1 MLEYHKIIDRP
12 IVTEESQILRENG
25 NHYVFRVNP
34 KANKRQIK
42 EAIEEMFRKE
52 ESEGCVGEYHELS
65 RERCAGRLATRS
77 VYRKACTLEKGDCYV
92 AQGRCNRTDLTENK

>member
-1 MLEYHKIIDRP
+1 MLEYHKIVDRP

-34 KANKRQIK
+34 KANKNQIK

-52 ESEGCVGEYHELS
+52 EVKVVSVNTMNCRGK
-65 RERCAGRLATRS
+65 ERKQIATRS
-77 VYRKACTLEKGDCYV
+77 TGRRPHWKKAIVTLRKGD
-92 AQGRCNRTDLTENK
+92 TIELI